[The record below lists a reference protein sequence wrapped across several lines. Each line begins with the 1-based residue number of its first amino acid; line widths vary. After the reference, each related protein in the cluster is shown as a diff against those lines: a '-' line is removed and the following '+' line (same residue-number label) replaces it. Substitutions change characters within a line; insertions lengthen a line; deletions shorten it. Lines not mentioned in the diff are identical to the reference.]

1 MFLGYANLT
10 GLLQLFLQNLE
21 AIGKHFATARAPHL
35 IEHLPDNG
43 SCYTALETRQFA
55 VALNLKPCFTPVKS
69 PQSNGISE
77 AFVKTL
83 KRDYIK
89 IANLP
94 DAKPALRQINGWIED
109 YNEIHPHS
117 ALDMNSPRMFRRALK
132 Q

>member
-21 AIGKHFATARAPHL
+21 AIEKHFATARAPHL
-35 IEHLPDNG
+35 IEYLPDNG

-89 IANLP
+89 ISNFP
-94 DAKPALRQINGWIED
+94 DSKSALRQINGWIKD
-109 YNEIHPHS
+109 YMKSIHI
-117 ALDMNSPRMFRRALK
+117 PRLI
-132 Q
+132 

>member
-1 MFLGYANLT
+1 M
-10 GLLQLFLQNLE
+10 LFLHNLE
-21 AIGKHFATARAPHL
+21 AIEKHFATARPPHL
-35 IEHLPDNG
+35 IEHLSNNG
-43 SCYTALETRQFA
+43 SCYTALETRRFA

-77 AFVKTL
+77 AFVKML

-94 DAKPALRQINGWIED
+94 DAKSALRQINGWIED

-117 ALDMNSPRMFRRALK
+117 ALEMNSPMMFRRTLN

>member
-10 GLLQLFLQNLE
+10 GLLLLFLQNLE
-21 AIGKHFATARAPHL
+21 AIEKHFATARAPHL

-89 IANLP
+89 ISNFP
-94 DAKPALRQINGWIED
+94 DSKSALRQINGWIKD
-109 YNEIHPHS
+109 YMKSIHI
-117 ALDMNSPRMFRRALK
+117 PRSL
-132 Q
+132 

>member
-10 GLLQLFLQNLE
+10 GLLLLFLQNLE
-21 AIGKHFATARAPHL
+21 AIEKHFATARAPHL

-89 IANLP
+89 ISNFP
-94 DAKPALRQINGWIED
+94 DSKSALRQINGWIKD
-109 YNEIHPHS
+109 YMKSIHI
-117 ALDMNSPRMFRRALK
+117 PRSIWTL
-132 Q
+132 QGCSEGQ

>member
-1 MFLGYANLT
+1 MNVLGYANLT
-10 GLLQLFLQNLE
+10 GLRLLFLQNLE
-21 AIGKHFATARAPHL
+21 AIEKHFATARAPHL

-89 IANLP
+89 ISNFP
-94 DAKPALRQINGWIED
+94 DSKYQLFGRSMDGLRII
-109 YNEIHPHS
+109 
-117 ALDMNSPRMFRRALK
+117 
-132 Q
+132 